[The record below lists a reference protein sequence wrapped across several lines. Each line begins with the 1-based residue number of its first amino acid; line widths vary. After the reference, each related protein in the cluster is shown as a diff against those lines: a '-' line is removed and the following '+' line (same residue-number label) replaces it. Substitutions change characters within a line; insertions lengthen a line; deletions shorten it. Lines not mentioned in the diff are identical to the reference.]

1 MTQAMISLRRLG
13 IETYTDLALV
23 ARSVG
28 GFSP

>member
-1 MTQAMISLRRLG
+1 MNQAMIRSRRLG

-28 GFSP
+28 GFSQ